1 MYFGAEPTLPGIV
14 CANPIVDSNSMNLKG
29 LPNKSWVVAWRLL
42 SQRHRVIEPT
52 IKVTQMNDKT
62 KILVVDDNEV
72 VRHSFLR
79 SLTGT
84 HCRVEAAWNGEEA
97 LRAMEQQA
105 FDVVLLDLR
114 MPGMDGMQVLK
125 AIKDKWP
132 ETEVV
137 VITGYPSVETA
148 KEAVRL
154 GAHNYL
160 AKPVGPVDV
169 INAAND
175 AVTQKKWSL
184 HRDRANHDGG
194 TASGNASVEP
204 AHRLAG

>member
-1 MYFGAEPTLPGIV
+1 MSEET
-14 CANPIVDSNSMNLKG
+14 
-29 LPNKSWVVAWRLL
+29 R
-42 SQRHRVIEPT
+42 
-52 IKVTQMNDKT
+52 
-62 KILVVDDNEV
+62 ILVVDDNEV

-84 HCRVEAAWNGEEA
+84 HCKVDAAWSGEEA

-114 MPGMDGMQVLK
+114 MPGMGGMEVLK

-137 VITGYPSVETA
+137 VITGYPCVETA

-154 GAHNYL
+154 GAYNYL
-160 AKPVGPVDV
+160 AKPVGPGDV

-175 AVTQKKWSL
+175 AVTQKKWAL
-184 HRDRANHDGG
+184 HRDRGNQDAG
-194 TASGNASVEP
+194 TA
-204 AHRLAG
+204 AGAGAR

>member
-1 MYFGAEPTLPGIV
+1 MSG
-14 CANPIVDSNSMNLKG
+14 
-29 LPNKSWVVAWRLL
+29 
-42 SQRHRVIEPT
+42 
-52 IKVTQMNDKT
+52 KT
-62 KILVVDDNEV
+62 RILIVDDNEV

-84 HCRVEAAWNGEEA
+84 HCKVEAAWNGEEA
-97 LRAMEQQA
+97 LRTMEQQA

-125 AIKDKWP
+125 AIKAKWP

-137 VITGYPSVETA
+137 VITGYPCLESA

-154 GAHNYL
+154 GAYNYL

-175 AVTQKKWSL
+175 AVTQKKWAL
-184 HRDRANHDGG
+184 HRERANHDGSADSG
-194 TASGNASVEP
+194 TASRQCAGGTAS
-204 AHRLAG
+204 

>member
-1 MYFGAEPTLPGIV
+1 M
-14 CANPIVDSNSMNLKG
+14 S
-29 LPNKSWVVAWRLL
+29 
-42 SQRHRVIEPT
+42 
-52 IKVTQMNDKT
+52 DKT

-84 HCRVEAAWNGEEA
+84 HCKVEAAWNGEEA
-97 LRAMEQQA
+97 LRAMEQQP

-114 MPGMDGMQVLK
+114 MPGMDGMEVLK

-154 GAHNYL
+154 GAYNYL

-175 AVTQKKWSL
+175 AVTQKKWAL
-184 HRDRANHDGG
+184 HRER
-194 TASGNASVEP
+194 TPRESASA
-204 AHRLAG
+204 